1 MSSGIF
7 RLNLSDV
14 QKGLVMAVLAGFA
27 LPIAAAFQTPGF
39 DLFNAN
45 WGEILNLAI
54 NGAVIGF
61 VTYMTKNFFSNSQ
74 GEVVTPLGNIG

>member
-1 MSSGIF
+1 MNSSMF
-7 RLNLSDV
+7 RISLSDV

-39 DLFNAN
+39 DLFSAN
-45 WGEILNLAI
+45 WNEIITLAV

-61 VTYMTKNFFSNSQ
+61 ITYLTKNFFSTED
-74 GEVVTPLGNIG
+74 GKVLGSIG